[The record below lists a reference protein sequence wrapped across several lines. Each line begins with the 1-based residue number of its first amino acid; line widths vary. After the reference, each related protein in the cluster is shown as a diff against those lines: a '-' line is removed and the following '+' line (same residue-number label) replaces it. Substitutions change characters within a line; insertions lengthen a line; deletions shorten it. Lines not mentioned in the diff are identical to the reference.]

1 MQPITVL
8 AKPPSAM
15 GRQVTGRVIYFAYG
29 SNMNPEQIRQR
40 CTGADVLGPARL
52 TGHALGFFG
61 NNRLW
66 DGGLETVVPAPGH
79 TLWGVLYS
87 LGHTD
92 ADSLDAWQGIRLN
105 GTGEYFHSPAT
116 VFDATGEGRYAVL
129 YKKDLLG
136 EPVPPSREYLRF
148 IIDGALTRGLP
159 QAYIE
164 ELAGLPRA
172 PARFIV
178 PRSPAEAHEGP
189 LSTSCPDCTSLIDEN
204 GRLLEDISGG
214 TS

>member
-1 MQPITVL
+1 MQPITVRTESL
-8 AKPPSAM
+8 PRKE
-15 GRQVTGRVIYFAYG
+15 RQAASRIIYFAYG

-52 TGHALGFFG
+52 PGLALGFFG

-66 DGGLETVVPAPGH
+66 DGGLETVIPAPGH
-79 TLWGVLYS
+79 TLWGVVYS
-87 LGHTD
+87 LGPTD
-92 ADSLDAWQGIRLN
+92 ADSLDAWQGVRLN
-105 GTGEYFHSPAT
+105 GTGDYFHSPAT
-116 VFDATGEGRYAVL
+116 VYDATGEGRYAVL

-136 EPVPPSREYLRF
+136 DPVPPSREYLHF
-148 IIDGALTRGLP
+148 IVEGARAHGLP
-159 QAYIE
+159 RAYVD

-178 PRSPAEAHEGP
+178 PRSPAEARDGT

-204 GRLLEDISGG
+204 GQLTCDLSGG
-214 TS
+214 AS